1 MKTPFRKLLIRSL
14 IEDTVIRCEKR
25 YRYYESAFSRAVKQE
40 AAELLK
46 NLMAV
51 QLRDRLRF
59 QEVQKKGIPEKR
71 GFKEET
77 EKTIHLEPEAE
88 HAEPNPWASPD
99 VILESVLVTEKNTY
113 CAYRRISENALLG
126 PVKELY
132 AYFAREELHHI
143 RWLEKMKREKT
154 P

>member
-14 IEDTVIRCEKR
+14 IEDAVIRCEKR
-25 YRYYESAFSRAVKQE
+25 YRHYESAFSRAVKQE

-46 NLMAV
+46 KLMAV
-51 QLRDRLRF
+51 QLRNRLRF

-71 GFKEET
+71 GCREEA
-77 EKTIHLEPEAE
+77 EHTIPLEPEAE
-88 HAEPNPWASPD
+88 HAEPDPWASPD